1 MIIEMNAYI
10 EDGGNRERIDCR
22 LMELLTG
29 VESGRRWKGL
39 MERLATVL
47 RKQERIVITSD
58 HRDKDRGIKE

>member
-10 EDGGNRERIDCR
+10 EEGGNIERIDCR

-29 VESGRRWKGL
+29 VESGIRWKEL
-39 MERLATVL
+39 MERLSTVL